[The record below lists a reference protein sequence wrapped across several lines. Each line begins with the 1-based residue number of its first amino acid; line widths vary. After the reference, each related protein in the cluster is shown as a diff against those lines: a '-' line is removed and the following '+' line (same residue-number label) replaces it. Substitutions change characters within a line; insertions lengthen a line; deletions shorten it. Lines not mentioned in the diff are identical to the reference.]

1 MKVLRQN
8 QQEIRKR
15 VSSTVNEAIKD
26 KQLKFMLV
34 VRWIAS
40 IKVMRGVIGL
50 LRQYSIKRN
59 VRLFKMISFF
69 SIRRIQRMFRK
80 LVKRNREKVT
90 VGDKVDR
97 NENISDIEAL

>member
-1 MKVLRQN
+1 VLRQN

-34 VRWIAS
+34 VRWITS

-50 LRQYSIKRN
+50 LRQFSIKRN